1 MQTRPLGSSGID
13 ASVVALGAYPMGGW
27 MWGGTAGTSES
38 DAIRAVHAAL
48 DSGVTFIDT
57 APLYGFGAAEE
68 FIGRA
73 LKGRRDGV
81 VLATKC
87 GLRWDR
93 TEGEFFVRTDPDKV
107 VGEGETEIYRY
118 LGPDGIREEIERS
131 LARLQVET
139 IDLYQTHWQ
148 DKTTP
153 IADTMGELMRLKE
166 EGKIRAIGCSNATP
180 AQMDEYRAAGDLD
193 CDQELFSMIDRKL
206 EDKNL
211 PYCGTNGI
219 AFLAYSPLGQGLLT
233 GKVTP
238 EREFG
243 EGDMRRNKDR
253 FSPRNRKIVLDML
266 EAYRAVAEAHDLTFA
281 QLAIAWT
288 AHQPGCTHV
297 LVGAR
302 DERQATENARAGAV
316 TLSEEDLRTIREA
329 IDQYG
334 AELP

>member
-1 MQTRPLGSSGID
+1 MRTRPLGTSGID
-13 ASVVALGAYPMGGW
+13 ASVIALGAYPMGGW
-27 MWGGTAGTSES
+27 MWGGTGGSDES
-38 DAIRAVHAAL
+38 DAIRAVHAAI
-48 DSGVTFIDT
+48 DNGVTFIDT

-73 LKGRRDGV
+73 LKGRRDQV

-93 TEGEFFVRTDPDKV
+93 TEGEFFVKTDPDKV

-131 LARLQVET
+131 LSRLQVET

-166 EGKIRAIGCSNATP
+166 EGKIRAIGCSNATT
-180 AQMDEYRAAGDLD
+180 AQMDEYRSAGDLD
-193 CDQELFSMIDRKL
+193 CDQELYSMLDRKH
-206 EDKNL
+206 ETENL
-211 PYCGTNGI
+211 PYCEKHTL

-243 EGDMRRNKDR
+243 EGDMRRHKDR
-253 FSPRNRKIVLDML
+253 FSVENRKTVLAML
-266 EAYRAVAEAHDLTFA
+266 EAYRGVAEKHDLTFA

-288 AHQPGCTHV
+288 AHQPGCSHV

-302 DERQATENARAGAV
+302 DETQATENARAGDV
-316 TLSEEDLRTIREA
+316 TLSEEDLGTIRDA
-329 IDQYG
+329 IDQY
-334 AELP
+334 ASKIS